1 MSGTTHTALSHRIH
15 RFVAIFERYKRHP
28 DRREALHVLSA
39 IDCLREGSYEEGERA
54 IVAAEQ
60 AFARAASRYRIKGES
75 ESGPTSEGR
84 GLPDDVSTVDLRTAL
99 RSVIQGKSERAG
111 APLSGQD

>member
-1 MSGTTHTALSHRIH
+1 MPGTTHTHLSHRIH
-15 RFVAIFERYKRHP
+15 RFVAVFERYKRHP

-60 AFARAASRYRIKGES
+60 AFALAEPRCRARDESDVASTRDRA
-75 ESGPTSEGR
+75 
-84 GLPDDVSTVDLRTAL
+84 GLADNISASDLRTAL
-99 RSVIQGKSERAG
+99 RSVIKKTS
-111 APLSGQD
+111 

>member
-1 MSGTTHTALSHRIH
+1 MSGTPHSTLSHRIH
-15 RFVAIFERYKRHP
+15 RFVAVFERYKRRP

-39 IDCLREGSYEEGERA
+39 IDCLREGSYEEGEQA

-60 AFARAASRYRIKGES
+60 AFARAATRYRIQGES
-75 ESGPTSEGR
+75 ESGPTSDGA
-84 GLPDDVSTVDLRTAL
+84 GVPDSVSARDLRTAL
-99 RSVIQGKSERAG
+99 RSVIQGKSEQAA

>member
-15 RFVAIFERYKRHP
+15 RFVAVFERYKRRP
-28 DRREALHVLSA
+28 DRHEALHVLSA
-39 IDCLREGSYEEGERA
+39 IDCLREGSYEEGEQA